1 MTNLNSAYYNA
12 IDLTKL
18 QMVYPNEF
26 MVYKKLVDSNSSI
39 EQEYGVIEGV
49 LENPINEALW
59 NNQIYLYYKDLAEK
73 ELRNLLVLVES

>member
-1 MTNLNSAYYNA
+1 MANLNSAYYNA

-26 MVYKKLVDSNSSI
+26 VVYKKLVDSNSSI
-39 EQEYGVIEGV
+39 EQEYGVIDGL

-59 NNQIYLYYKDLAEK
+59 NNQMYLYYKNLAEK
-73 ELRNLLVLVES
+73 ELKNLLVAVQS